1 MASLSSKVKQYCA
14 NNGVA
19 SVDFMTDV
27 LLQDD
32 SNGQGPYIKEWNIS
46 SVAKP
51 TDEQLNAV
59 DSAADLEERQNAVR
73 NEEGFT
79 GNPASTDT
87 FFGIVLGNTF
97 DIGKPTDATVGAAS
111 LSTDFFVKNAQTLT
125 TLSMAG
131 STNGAMVG
139 PVTISGTITIPSG
152 STFVIL

>member
-32 SNGQGPYIKEWNIS
+32 SNGQGPYIKEWNILN
-46 SVAKP
+46 VAKP

-73 NEEGFT
+73 ATRRNAYGDLGSQLDMQYWDNVNGT
-79 GNPASTDT
+79 TTWKDHVAKVKTDNP
-87 FFGIVLGNTF
+87 I
-97 DIGKPTDATVGAAS
+97 PTE
-111 LSTDFFVKNAQTLT
+111 
-125 TLSMAG
+125 
-131 STNGAMVG
+131 
-139 PVTISGTITIPSG
+139 
-152 STFVIL
+152 

>member
-19 SVDFMTDV
+19 EVDFMTDV

-59 DSAADLEERQNAVR
+59 DSAADLSERQNAVR
-73 NEEGFT
+73 ATRRNAYGDLGSQLDMQYWDNVNGT
-79 GNPASTDT
+79 TTWKDHVAAVKTANP
-87 FFGIVLGNTF
+87 I
-97 DIGKPTDATVGAAS
+97 PTE
-111 LSTDFFVKNAQTLT
+111 
-125 TLSMAG
+125 
-131 STNGAMVG
+131 
-139 PVTISGTITIPSG
+139 
-152 STFVIL
+152 

>member
-32 SNGQGPYIKEWNIS
+32 SNGQGPYIKEWNLS
-46 SVAKP
+46 GVAQP

-73 NEEGFT
+73 STRRAAYGDLGDQLDMQYHDSVDGT
-79 GNPASTDT
+79 STWKDHVAKVKTDNP
-87 FFGIVLGNTF
+87 I
-97 DIGKPTDATVGAAS
+97 PTE
-111 LSTDFFVKNAQTLT
+111 
-125 TLSMAG
+125 
-131 STNGAMVG
+131 
-139 PVTISGTITIPSG
+139 
-152 STFVIL
+152 

>member
-46 SVAKP
+46 NVAKP

-59 DSAADLEERQNAVR
+59 DSAADLKERQNAVR
-73 NEEGFT
+73 ATRRAAYG
-79 GNPASTDT
+79 D
-87 FFGIVLGNTF
+87 LGNQLDMQYHDSVDGTSTWK
-97 DIGKPTDATVGAAS
+97 DHVAKVKTDNPIPTE
-111 LSTDFFVKNAQTLT
+111 
-125 TLSMAG
+125 
-131 STNGAMVG
+131 
-139 PVTISGTITIPSG
+139 
-152 STFVIL
+152 

>member
-1 MASLSSKVKQYCA
+1 MASLSSKVKTYCA

-73 NEEGFT
+73 ATRRAAYG
-79 GNPASTDT
+79 D
-87 FFGIVLGNTF
+87 LGNQLDMQYHDSVDGTSTWK
-97 DIGKPTDATVGAAS
+97 DHVAKVKTDNPIPTE
-111 LSTDFFVKNAQTLT
+111 
-125 TLSMAG
+125 
-131 STNGAMVG
+131 
-139 PVTISGTITIPSG
+139 
-152 STFVIL
+152 